1 MLVCFCV
8 HSLPWVVNGPN
19 SLSHIL
25 TITLY
30 VIIFFLV
37 MAMHLIK
44 IQINEALL
52 LMEIHCSAQVSSLEA
67 VRKTRH

>member
-1 MLVCFCV
+1 
-8 HSLPWVVNGPN
+8 
-19 SLSHIL
+19 
-25 TITLY
+25 
-30 VIIFFLV
+30 

>member
-30 VIIFFLV
+30 VIFFFLV